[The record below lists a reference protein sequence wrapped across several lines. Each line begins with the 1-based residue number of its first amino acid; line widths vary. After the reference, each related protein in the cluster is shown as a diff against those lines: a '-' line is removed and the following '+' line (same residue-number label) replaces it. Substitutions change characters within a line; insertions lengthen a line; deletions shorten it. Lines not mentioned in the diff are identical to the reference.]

1 MRKATFYRVICGI
14 LADKRPCVAMR
25 CISERSVT
33 GRRSLFLSRPV
44 VGVWLYFR
52 GVLSAVSYA
61 FSLNSVQ
68 YQYKDDGKIVAE
80 KTKTDEGGNVLA
92 CLNYMRSVGRF
103 CRLKHKNR
111 QTVCSK
117 RLLFNVFGMSPVV
130 AAGCV
135 K

>member
-14 LADKRPCVAMR
+14 LADKRPCIAMR
-25 CISERSVT
+25 CISGRSVAS
-33 GRRSLFLSRPV
+33 RRSLFLSRPV

-80 KTKTDEGGNVLA
+80 KQRRMKEVM
-92 CLNYMRSVGRF
+92 CL
-103 CRLKHKNR
+103 
-111 QTVCSK
+111 
-117 RLLFNVFGMSPVV
+117 PV
-130 AAGCV
+130 
-135 K
+135 

>member
-1 MRKATFYRVICGI
+1 
-14 LADKRPCVAMR
+14 MR
-25 CISERSVT
+25 CISGRSVA
-33 GRRSLFLSRPV
+33 GRRSLFLFKPV

-68 YQYKDDGKIVAE
+68 CQYKDDGKIIVE
-80 KTKTDEGGNVLA
+80 KTKTDEVGNVLA

-103 CRLKHKNR
+103 CRLKHKNH

-117 RLLFNVFGMSPVV
+117 GYFLMFSACRRPLPR
-130 AAGCV
+130 AALNSIN
-135 K
+135 

>member
-1 MRKATFYRVICGI
+1 
-14 LADKRPCVAMR
+14 MR
-25 CISERSVT
+25 CISGRSVAR
-33 GRRSLFLSRPV
+33 RRSLFLSRPV

-92 CLNYMRSVGRF
+92 CLNYMRSPDFVTQ
-103 CRLKHKNR
+103 KN
-111 QTVCSK
+111 
-117 RLLFNVFGMSPVV
+117 
-130 AAGCV
+130 
-135 K
+135 